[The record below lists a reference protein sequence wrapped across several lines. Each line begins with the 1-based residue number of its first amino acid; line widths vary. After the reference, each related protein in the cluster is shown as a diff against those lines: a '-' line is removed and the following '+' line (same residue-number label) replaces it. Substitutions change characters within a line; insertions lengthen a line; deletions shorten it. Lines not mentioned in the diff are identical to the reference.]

1 MIVLGVDPGKA
12 TTGWGVLRYEPEGKK
27 KKCLDYGVIRT
38 DSDSGDPERLRVIFN
53 RVNRLMREY
62 EPDRVA
68 AETLYFFKNKKTA
81 LGVAQA
87 RGVVL
92 LSAARKRTPVT
103 GYTPLQV
110 KMAICGYGRAEK
122 KQIQKMVK
130 ELLSLDKIPRPDDA
144 ADALAVAICE
154 TRASS
159 LEK

>member
-38 DSDSGDPERLRVIFN
+38 DSDSEDPERLRVIFN